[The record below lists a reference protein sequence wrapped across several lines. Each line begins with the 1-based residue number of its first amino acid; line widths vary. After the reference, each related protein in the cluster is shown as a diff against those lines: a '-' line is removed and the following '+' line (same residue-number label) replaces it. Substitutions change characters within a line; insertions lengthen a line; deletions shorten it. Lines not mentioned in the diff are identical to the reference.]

1 MAKRGRES
9 SVQSGQSGQFGQS
22 GGTPSS
28 HRPKD
33 PTRLATLGAMVV
45 LVTISFANWSAV
57 GRIEDSLDDKL
68 GRIDSRITQLSE
80 KVDKVSAPAAAQR
93 GPDPNR
99 AYPVKTAG
107 APAKGP
113 ADAPV
118 TIAEFS
124 DFQ

>member
-1 MAKRGRES
+1 MGKRGREN
-9 SVQSGQSGQFGQS
+9 SVQSGPPGQS
-22 GGTPSS
+22 GGPPPQ
-28 HRPKD
+28 RPND
-33 PTRLATLGAMVV
+33 PTGLATLGAMAV
-45 LVTISFANWSAV
+45 LVTISFANWVAL

-68 GRIDSRITQLSE
+68 GQIDTRLTQVSE

-99 AYPVKTAG
+99 AYTVKTAG

-118 TIAEFS
+118 VIAEFS